1 MDTATG
7 ERRRKRRGESENR
20 RRKDLCFRSS
30 FSRSSCF
37 FHDFSTYAVRD
48 PLFKGNGRLLSLGTV
63 REDLSR
69 SERER
74 EGRGKRQSAKE
85 GGKSEG
91 LSTRGQNR
99 GSGLK
104 SIFYE
109 TNSGSRLIS
118 RASLPPVTARS
129 SPQIRVRITALL
141 PYFPLLPLTLPLC
154 ACVCACD

>member
-74 EGRGKRQSAKE
+74 GKREEGSGSQRRKE
-85 GGKSEG
+85 GK
-91 LSTRGQNR
+91 
-99 GSGLK
+99 
-104 SIFYE
+104 
-109 TNSGSRLIS
+109 
-118 RASLPPVTARS
+118 AR
-129 SPQIRVRITALL
+129 
-141 PYFPLLPLTLPLC
+141 
-154 ACVCACD
+154 D